1 VSAPTEGPVT
11 RSRLLLGLAAGA
23 VAFAAAD
30 TYVVVLA
37 LVDMMQGIGLS
48 PEQLQRAAPIVSGFL
63 LGYVAMLP
71 LIGRIA
77 DLRGRVPV
85 LTAALVVFAFGSIL
99 TAAAYDM
106 TTMVGGRFLQG
117 VGGGGLVPATL
128 ALVADLYPVHRRAIP
143 LGIVSAVQEIGS
155 VLGPLLG
162 AVVLAVADW
171 RAIFL
176 LNLAVGLVLAAA
188 IAAVAGRE
196 QLVEQRGAPAT
207 SGPPPVVEQ
216 RGAPATSGP
225 PPVVEQRGAPA
236 TSGRRDHLD
245 WLGIVLLLLAMVA
258 GALVFQPPTQLLTDL
273 TWGQL
278 FIPFVED
285 GGRWLTPVGA
295 VAIAAVVLLLVRT
308 LTARRPLVD
317 LRAWGRSLREADLV
331 GATYLAV
338 ALGGVI
344 LAFAT
349 ADPKI
354 EVFSE
359 QGWWYLLGA
368 AIGTVA
374 FVVHLRRAEAPLLP
388 RGTLAARP
396 AWGSVVVSFFVGAAL
411 IAALIDVPLFARTTV
426 YPESQLMAAL
436 VLLRFLAAL
445 PVGAVVGGYLTRSLP
460 AGVVTAA
467 GMLMASGGFLA
478 MSRWDITSL
487 ESWTS
492 TVPLVV
498 GGFGFGLALAP
509 VNAAILAS
517 TADAVHGVA
526 SAMVVVA
533 RMVGMLVGISALTT
547 IGLRRYYAE
556 QAGVPPVQEV
566 CPAGTTRCSEYSDL
580 LKAAGIAQEQT
591 VFLGAAGCALVA
603 AVLALVL
610 LRGAATRGTPT
621 RTGLGIG

>member
-1 VSAPTEGPVT
+1 MSDPGAGPAP

-85 LTAALVVFAFGSIL
+85 LTASLVVFAFGSIL

-188 IAAVAGRE
+188 IAAAASRE
-196 QLVEQRGAPAT
+196 GVDGRGASTA
-207 SGPPPVVEQ
+207 SHE
-216 RGAPATSGP
+216 AAS

-245 WLGIVLLLLAMVA
+245 WLGILLLLVAMAA
-258 GALVFQPPTQLLTDL
+258 GGLVFQPPTQLLTDL

-285 GGRWLTPVGA
+285 GGRWLTPIGA
-295 VAIAAVVLLLVRT
+295 VAIAAVVLLLART

-338 ALGGVI
+338 ALGGVF

-396 AWGSVVVSFFVGAAL
+396 AWGSVVVSFFVGTAL

-445 PVGAVVGGYLTRSLP
+445 PVGAVVGGYLTRMLP
-460 AGVVTAA
+460 AGLVAAA

-487 ESWTS
+487 ESWTA

-556 QAGVPPVQEV
+556 QAGVPPVQDV

>member
-1 VSAPTEGPVT
+1 MSDPGAGPAP

-188 IAAVAGRE
+188 IAAAASRE
-196 QLVEQRGAPAT
+196 GVDGRGASTA
-207 SGPPPVVEQ
+207 SHE
-216 RGAPATSGP
+216 AAS

-245 WLGIVLLLLAMVA
+245 WLGILLLLVAMAA
-258 GALVFQPPTQLLTDL
+258 GGLVFQPPTQLLTDL

-285 GGRWLTPVGA
+285 GGRWLTPIGA
-295 VAIAAVVLLLVRT
+295 VAIAAVVLLLART

-396 AWGSVVVSFFVGAAL
+396 AWGSVVVSFFVGTAL

-445 PVGAVVGGYLTRSLP
+445 PVGAVVGGYLTRMLP
-460 AGVVTAA
+460 AGLVAAA

-487 ESWTS
+487 ESWTA

-556 QAGVPPVQEV
+556 QAGVPPVQDV